1 VNGRGRDFKYVSLNP
16 AKTLARFN
24 SSFLRACWFMAIE
37 LGVSSIPVS
46 EVSSHLMVKNPRTN
60 VFRKFYCEEHCN
72 IGEAYA
78 RFAFCKDLDTLH
90 AAAKRLKNL
99 TKHMKKD

>member
-1 VNGRGRDFKYVSLNP
+1 
-16 AKTLARFN
+16 
-24 SSFLRACWFMAIE
+24 MAIE

-46 EVSSHLMVKNPRTN
+46 EVSPHLGAKNQGLN

-90 AAAKRLKNL
+90 AAAEKLKNL
-99 TKHMKKD
+99 TKYMKKTN

>member
-1 VNGRGRDFKYVSLNP
+1 
-16 AKTLARFN
+16 
-24 SSFLRACWFMAIE
+24 MAVE

-46 EVSSHLMVKNPRTN
+46 EVSPHTGHNDRDTN
-60 VFRKFYCEEHCN
+60 VLGKFYCEEHCN

-90 AAAKRLKNL
+90 AAVERLKNI
-99 TKHMKKD
+99 TKYLKKKN

>member
-1 VNGRGRDFKYVSLNP
+1 
-16 AKTLARFN
+16 
-24 SSFLRACWFMAIE
+24 MAMK

-46 EVSSHLMVKNPRTN
+46 DVSSFSEPKQRSTYI
-60 VFRKFYCEEHCN
+60 FRKFYCEGHRS

-90 AAAKRLKNL
+90 TAAERLKNL
-99 TKHMKKD
+99 TKYLKKD